1 MMRNTNKS
9 AAVAAVLLAAAM
21 TASACSSS
29 KSGGSPSGGATSK
42 SIPKASVNDIN
53 RKDPKTLKGGT
64 LTLAVSQ
71 YSTQWDL
78 DQVDG
83 SEANTDTVIRT
94 LLPSLF
100 HFDAGATAS
109 VNKDYLASAVV
120 TATSPKQ
127 VVTYKLNPKAKW
139 SDGKPLSVDDFKST
153 WNALNGKNTTFNAVS
168 TTGYEQISDVSAG
181 PDAQT
186 IVVTFDKPFSDWQSL
201 FSPLYPAAAKATPDA
216 LDNFYKGKIPITAG
230 PFGSPK
236 LDDATKTITVT
247 ADPTWWG
254 DKPVLDK
261 IIFRDMEVA
270 AQGDA
275 YNNHEIDAFDIGP
288 SAALFDKVKGTQNST
303 IHYAGG
309 PNFRHLTINTQSK
322 VLGDIAVRKAL
333 FEATDRTQIAQLD
346 LKNLGTWEPKTLDNH
361 FFVNNQEGYQDN
373 ASSVAKFDPAQAKKD
388 LDAAGWVVGSDG
400 IRAKDGVK
408 LSIKWVEPQGV
419 KNTSNEAAMLTT
431 MYKAI
436 GVELKETPV
445 SSDDYFDKYITP
457 GNFDMTAY
465 SYIGT
470 PFPISSS
477 ISLYQSVTD
486 QTKTHGNSRRDGTP
500 AIDAMLATAAQDTDP
515 AKAIADTNAA
525 DKAIWAEFGL
535 FTLYQR
541 PNIMATKSTLAN
553 YGAFGFEDVDWTKIG
568 YTS

>member
-1 MMRNTNKS
+1 MRNTQKS
-9 AAVAAVLLAAAM
+9 AAVAAVLLAAAL

-29 KSGGSPSGGATSK
+29 KSAGGPSSSTSK
-42 SIPKASVNDIN
+42 SIPVASHNDIN
-53 RKDPKTLKGGT
+53 VKDPKTLKQGGT

-71 YSTQWDL
+71 YSSQWDL

-83 SEANTDTVIRT
+83 AEADTATVMYT
-94 LLPSLF
+94 MMPQLF
-100 HFDAGATAS
+100 HFDAAATPS
-109 VNKDYLASAVV
+109 INKDYLVSADV
-120 TATSPKQ
+120 TSTSPKQ
-127 VVTYKLNPKAKW
+127 VITYKLNPKAKW
-139 SDGKPLSVDDFKST
+139 SDGTQLSAADFKAT
-153 WNALNGKNTTFNAVS
+153 WNALNGKNTAFNAAA

-181 PDAQT
+181 SDPQT
-186 IVVTFDKPFSDWQSL
+186 VVVTFDKPFSDWKSL
-201 FSPLYPAAAKATPDA
+201 FSPLYPAAAKASPDA

-247 ADPTWWG
+247 ADPNWWG

-261 IIFRDMEVA
+261 IIFRDMEVG

-288 SAALFDKVKGTQNST
+288 TASLYDKVKNATDST

-309 PNFRHLTINTQSK
+309 PNFRHITINTQSK
-322 VLGDIAVRKAL
+322 VLSDVAVRKAL
-333 FEATDRTQIAQLD
+333 FEATDRDTIAQVD
-346 LKNLGTWEPKTLDNH
+346 LKGLGTWKATTLNNH
-361 FFVNNQEGYQDN
+361 FFVNNQNGYVDN
-373 ASSVAKFDPAQAKKD
+373 ASSVAKYDPEQAKKD

-400 IRAKDGVK
+400 VRAKNGVR

-419 KNTSNEAAMLTT
+419 QNTSNEAGMLTT

-457 GNFDMTAY
+457 GDFDMTAY

-470 PFPISSS
+470 PFPVSSNL
-477 ISLYQSVTD
+477 SLYESVTD
-486 QTKTHGNSRRDGTP
+486 PTKTHGNSRRDGTS
-500 AIDAMLATAAQDTDP
+500 AIDTLLSTAAQDTDP
-515 AKAIADTNAA
+515 TKAIADANTA
-525 DKAIWAEFGL
+525 DKAIWGEFGL

-541 PNIMATKSTLAN
+541 PDIWATKAELAN
-553 YGAFGFEDVDWTKIG
+553 FGSFGFQDIDWTKIG
-568 YTS
+568 FTS